1 MRKMDIASALCTEF
15 KAVLMA
21 LANTPL
27 NESCYIFTV
36 SGNVASD
43 LVVWSAT

>member
-1 MRKMDIASALCTEF
+1 MQKMDIVPALCAEF
-15 KAVLMA
+15 KAVLIA
-21 LANTPL
+21 LANVPL

-36 SGNVASD
+36 SGSVAND

>member
-1 MRKMDIASALCTEF
+1 MWKMDIVSALCPEL
-15 KAVLMA
+15 KAVLTVQ
-21 LANTPL
+21 ANTPL